1 MEARNRLW
9 LHRLAA
15 SVVMVVALAILMIC
29 TTRTVPTLAAAR
41 YEPAATLTPVS
52 ATSTPAAPLSS
63 VPSASPSNATPKA
76 GLGASLPSLIDIRT
90 TGGAAAA
97 EPLEALVSG
106 SPDKMPAAPVRKST
120 HVAPLPPG
128 QTPKQVATPD
138 ANLSAA
144 EAAGRATLVIVNQS
158 SAEVCYV
165 YISPTD
171 SDTWGEDWLG
181 DDTIPPGRQRQFKL
195 PAGEYDVKAE
205 DCDGEV
211 IEDHRAVDVSG
222 KVVWTVEDVDE
233 QADDDAAE
241 AEDEYYPDQD
251 DESPDNSAELEPVA
265 LTQYLCCGY
274 TVGGTRIWGISYPD
288 GWEMRYLP
296 TGNPN
301 DFVGAVFS
309 SPDDN
314 MEIVYIPSAWPAAG
328 RP

>member
-1 MEARNRLW
+1 
-9 LHRLAA
+9 
-15 SVVMVVALAILMIC
+15 
-29 TTRTVPTLAAAR
+29 
-41 YEPAATLTPVS
+41 
-52 ATSTPAAPLSS
+52 
-63 VPSASPSNATPKA
+63 
-76 GLGASLPSLIDIRT
+76 
-90 TGGAAAA
+90 
-97 EPLEALVSG
+97 
-106 SPDKMPAAPVRKST
+106 MPAAPVRKST
-120 HVAPLPPG
+120 RVAPLPPG

-181 DDTIPPGRQRQFKL
+181 DDTIPPGHQRQFKL

-288 GWEMRYLP
+288 GWEVRYLP